1 MAVKNKKKAKVVI
14 LIGAGS
20 KLPAIIKAAAKP
32 NTNFQIS
39 LVVSHK
45 TTSPGIA
52 LALKNNIPAIYFK
65 LPDYR
70 NRLFK
75 GKEKGRQSYMKH
87 LGWFI
92 SQKEYAPDLLVFAG
106 WDLIMDKYFFKFF
119 KAKISNG
126 YTAINLHPGLLPT
139 KKEGQKVALPDN
151 TTTHVIKGEQSEV
164 LTEVLKSK
172 VTYFGPTIHFM
183 VANDFD
189 KGEVIKRE
197 FIKVGKN
204 ETLNSLKNK
213 LMPVE
218 DKILIESI
226 EKVCKK
232 L

>member
-1 MAVKNKKKAKVVI
+1 MAVKNKKKAKVVV

-32 NTNFQIS
+32 SSNFQIS

-45 TTSPGIA
+45 AVSPGIA
-52 LALKNNIPAIYFK
+52 LALKNNIPAIFFK

-70 NRLFK
+70 NRLNM
-75 GKEKGRQSYMKH
+75 GKAKARQSYMKH

-92 SQKEYAPDLLVFAG
+92 SQREYAPDLLIFAG
-106 WDLIMDKYFFKFF
+106 WDLIMDKYFFGFF
-119 KAKISNG
+119 KAKIGNG
-126 YTAINLHPGLLPT
+126 YAAINLHPGLLPT
-139 KKEGQKVALPDN
+139 KKEGQKIALPNN
-151 TTTHVIKGEQSEV
+151 TSTLAIKGEQSEV
-164 LTEVLKSK
+164 LAEVLKSK

-183 VANDFD
+183 VAGDFD
-189 KGEVIKRE
+189 TGDVLKRE

-204 ETLNSLKNK
+204 ETVKSLRKK

-226 EKVCKK
+226 EEVCKK